1 MLQPAQVY
9 NLYLC
14 ANFTFM
20 LNFEYYNPVNL
31 VFGRGQIAKIS
42 KLIPEGAKVLMAY
55 GGGSIFKNGI
65 YEQVST
71 ALEGHE
77 VTEFKGIEPNPRY
90 ETLMKAVEIVRE
102 KNIDFILAVGG
113 GSVIDGVKFISAAVK
128 FEGDTKEILH
138 KRLRIEEN
146 TVPFGT
152 VLTLPATGSE
162 MNSGSVVTIEETQE
176 KLPFGGPALFP
187 QFSICDP
194 TVVASLPTRQVQNGV
209 IDAFTHVMEQ
219 YLTYPHDAI
228 LQDRIAEG
236 ILQTLV
242 EIGPK
247 VAKDPSNYEMAANL
261 MWSCTM
267 ALNGLIQKGVP
278 TDWATHMIGHELTA
292 LYEIDHART
301 LAIVGPN
308 LYRVMFDS
316 KKDKLAQYGQRVWN
330 INADTIEQGA
340 LEAIEKTVQFF
351 HTMGMD
357 TKLSNYTPEYEKT
370 ADFIVKRF
378 EERGWKAL
386 GEKQNI
392 TPEKVRDIVE
402 LSY

>member
-1 MLQPAQVY
+1 MQ
-9 NLYLC
+9 
-14 ANFTFM
+14 
-20 LNFEYYNPVNL
+20 NFEYYNPVNL
-31 VFGRGQIAKIS
+31 VFGKGQTAKIAE
-42 KLIPEGAKVLMAY
+42 LIPQNAKVLMVY
-55 GGGSIFKNGI
+55 GGGSIFKNGVHQ
-65 YEQVST
+65 QVAD
-71 ALEGHE
+71 ALKNHN
-77 VTEFKGIEPNPRY
+77 VTEFGGVEPNPRF
-90 ETLMKAVEIVRE
+90 ETLMKAVQVV
-102 KNIDFILAVGG
+102 KDNNIDFILAVGG
-113 GSVIDGVKFISAAVK
+113 GSVIDGVKFISAAANYK
-128 FEGDTKEILH
+128 GDAAEILR

-146 TVPFGT
+146 ALPFGT

-162 MNSGSVVTIEETQE
+162 MNSGSVVTIEATQE

-194 TVVASLPTRQVQNGV
+194 SVVASLPTRQVQNGV

-219 YLTYPHDAI
+219 YLTYPHDAL

-236 ILQTLV
+236 ILQTLI

-247 VAKDPSNYEMAANL
+247 VAENPADYKLAANF

-301 LAIVGPN
+301 LAIIAPN
-308 LYRVMFDS
+308 LYRVMFDT
-316 KKDKLAQYGQRVWN
+316 KKEKLAQYGKRVWGITAN
-330 INADTIEQGA
+330 TVEEAATQ
-340 LEAIEKTVQFF
+340 AIEKTVQFF

-370 ADFIVKRF
+370 ADFIVNRF

-386 GEKQNI
+386 GERQNI
-392 TPEKVRDIVE
+392 TLEKVRAIVE